1 MIQLSTFL
9 RPLAGGAIG
18 AGLASLASVATAT
31 VPAFGPA
38 EIIVFGEAVPVLP
51 ALFGLIGLLMARRVA
66 PASDA
71 GARLGRTGNA
81 ALTALLALGV
91 LALVINGQRQPLVAL
106 GWSIGLG
113 YSGLAFVELVASAAM
128 VAARAAARVFVAGRG
143 EASAD
148 SPSPGL
154 SPEGRGA
161 EEGTDHE

>member
-1 MIQLSTFL
+1 MIQISTFL

-113 YSGLAFVELVASAAM
+113 YSGLAFIELVAAGALTLARSLIRIFI
-128 VAARAAARVFVAGRG
+128 AARTAAAG
-143 EASAD
+143 EWIKKGSD
-148 SPSPGL
+148 D
-154 SPEGRGA
+154 E
-161 EEGTDHE
+161 